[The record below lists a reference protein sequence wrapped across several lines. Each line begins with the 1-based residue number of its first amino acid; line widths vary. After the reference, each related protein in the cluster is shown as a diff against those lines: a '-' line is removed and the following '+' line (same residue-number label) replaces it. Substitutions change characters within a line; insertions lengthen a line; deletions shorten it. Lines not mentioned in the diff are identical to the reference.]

1 MINCRSL
8 QQLFKKVTITRS
20 VADMSRK
27 SRGTTLITEHV
38 IFIDEALTVNDE
50 LTAYALKIM
59 LVEK

>member
-1 MINCRSL
+1 
-8 QQLFKKVTITRS
+8 
-20 VADMSRK
+20 MSRK

-50 LTAYALKIM
+50 LTAYVLKTM